1 MPKETYQ
8 RDLSCVK
15 KRPSGPGIS
24 EYAVAVFVTHGQM
37 YVKRDLS
44 YIKRD
49 LSYVK
54 RDLSYVKRDLLILA
68 YLRYAVAVFVTNS
81 QIVLW

>member
-37 YVKRDLS
+37 YMSKETY
-44 YIKRD
+44 YISKD

-54 RDLSYVKRDLLILA
+54 RDLAYVKRDLLILA